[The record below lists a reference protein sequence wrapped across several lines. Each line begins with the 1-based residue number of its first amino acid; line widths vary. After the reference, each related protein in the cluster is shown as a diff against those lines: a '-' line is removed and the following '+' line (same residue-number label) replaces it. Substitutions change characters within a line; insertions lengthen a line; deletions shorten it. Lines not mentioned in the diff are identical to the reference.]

1 MTKQVALEAQ
11 TRDGLGK
18 EKAKKLRGQGLIPA
32 EFYGKGTENLHLTV
46 NHKEFEKALKNS
58 EAKYNSL
65 FKLNIQDKGE
75 EIVLLRDYHKDP
87 LTERFWH
94 LDFYKIDTKHPISVK
109 VHIKLVG
116 ECPAVKAG
124 LVLAQAVHELPI
136 KCLPLEIPV
145 AVEVDISKLENAH
158 DAVRISDL
166 QLPNIT
172 IELPPG
178 QEIVHA
184 EVPRELKVEEAPAAA
199 AADVPATEQKAEGE
213 AKAGEAPK
221 AEAGKEA
228 KPEAKKDESKK

>member
-46 NHKEFEKALKNS
+46 DHKEFEKALKNS

-65 FKLNIQDKGE
+65 FKLSIKDKSE

-87 LTERFWH
+87 LTDRFWH

-124 LVLAQAVHELPI
+124 LMLAQAVHELPI
-136 KCLPLEIPV
+136 KCLPLEIPTV
-145 AVEVDISKLENAH
+145 IEVDISKLENAH
-158 DAVRISDL
+158 DAVRIGDL
-166 QLPNIT
+166 HLPNIT
-172 IELPPG
+172 IELPAG

-184 EVPRELKVEEAPAAA
+184 EVPRELKVEETAVAATA
-199 AADVPATEQKAEGE
+199 EVPATEQKAEGD
-213 AKAGEAPK
+213 APK
-221 AEAGKEA
+221 AEAGKET
-228 KPEAKKDESKK
+228 KPEAKKEEPKK